1 MAAMKLGD
9 KAVYQIYPKSFQD
22 TNGDGIGDLRGV
34 IRRLDYIKELGV
46 DYLWLTPF
54 YPSLQYDNGY
64 DVADYKAIDPVYGT
78 MEDFDELVAEAGKRG
93 MYLMMDMVFNHCSTK
108 HEWFQKALAGDPF
121 YRDFFIIRKGK
132 AGGLP
137 PSNWLSK
144 FGGSAWGY
152 LPATDEYYL
161 HLFHVSQADLN
172 WENPKLRQEI
182 YDMMTWWCD
191 KGIDGFRMDVISMIS
206 KDQRFPDGE
215 QRANALYG
223 DASPYVISG
232 PRVHEFLKEMN
243 SKVLSRY
250 DLMTVGE
257 TAGVTIEQAKRY
269 AGEDTHELNMVFQFE
284 HVEIGDGPLGK
295 WTAQRYSMPEL
306 RAVMSKWQTALEGSA
321 WNSLFWGNHDQ
332 PRCVSRFGFDQPEY
346 RALSAKMLAT
356 CLYLMKGTPYIY
368 QGDELGM
375 TNNEGFQEL
384 SDYRDLESVNWFHAY
399 TQAGLATQEEM
410 LAALGARSRDHART
424 PMQWDDSPNAGF
436 TSGEPWIMV
445 NPNYRQINA
454 AQQMNDPDSVF
465 CYYQRL
471 LRLRK
476 QHEVLLYGAYD
487 LMLPDSEAVWAYR
500 RTLKDQE
507 ARVYCNFTT
516 QGVPCETP
524 HEGLLLCNYNAVQAK
539 ILRPCECRVY
549 LNRFH

>member
-172 WENPKLRQEI
+172 WENPHVR
-182 YDMMTWWCD
+182 DACCD
-191 KGIDGFRMDVISMIS
+191 VVNFWIEKGVKGFRFDVINLIS
-206 KDQRFPDGE
+206 KPESYEDDLCGDGHKFYTD
-215 QRANALYG
+215 L
-223 DASPYVISG
+223 PK
-232 PRVHEFLKEMN
+232 VHEFLKELN
-243 SKVLSRY
+243 RRTFGRFE
-250 DLMTVGE
+250 DIITVGE
-257 TAGVTIEQAKRY
+257 MASSDLENSIRY
-269 AGEDTHELNMVFQFE
+269 SGRATEELSMIFDFHHLKIDYPSGNKW
-284 HVEIGDGPLGK
+284 EIQPFRFHDLKHNLFTWQTEMEKGDG
-295 WTAQRYSMPEL
+295 WHA
-306 RAVMSKWQTALEGSA
+306 
-321 WNSLFWGNHDQ
+321 LFWYNHDQ
-332 PRCVSRFGFDQPEY
+332 PRIVSRIGDEGKY
-346 RALSAKMLAT
+346 RVESAKMLAT
-356 CLYLMKGTPYIY
+356 VLHGLRGTPYIY
-368 QGDELGM
+368 QGEEIGM
-375 TNNEGFQEL
+375 TNAGFQDI
-384 SDYRDLESVNWFHAY
+384 SQYRDIETLNVFNRLKSEGKTDGEVYGSL
-399 TQAGLATQEEM
+399 QKK
-410 LAALGARSRDHART
+410 SRDNART
-424 PMQWDDSPNAGF
+424 PMQWDDTETAGF
-436 TSGEPWIMV
+436 TDGTPWIEV
-445 NPNYRQINA
+445 NGNCRRINTLDRE
-454 AQQMNDPDSVF
+454 NPDSIF
-465 CYYQRL
+465 QYYKNL
-471 LRLRK
+471 IALRK
-476 QHEVLLYGAYD
+476 AYPVIQEGSFVPLLEED
-487 LMLPDSEAVWAYR
+487 PRILAYR
-500 RTLKDQE
+500 RVLDGQE
-507 ARVYCNFTT
+507 LTVACNFF
-516 QGVPCETP
+516 GEETALP
-524 HEGLLLCNYNAVQAK
+524 QGLLPETGRVLISNYPQEGK
-539 ILRPCECRVY
+539 RDGLRPYEAVMVLRG
-549 LNRFH
+549 

>member
-1 MAAMKLGD
+1 M
-9 KAVYQIYPKSFQD
+9 VYQIYPRSFQD
-22 TNGDGIGDLRGV
+22 SNGDGIGDLNG
-34 IRRLDYIKELGV
+34 ISMRLDYLKKLGV
-46 DYLWLTPF
+46 DVIWLSPV
-54 YPSLQYDNGY
+54 YESPDCDNGY
-64 DVADYKAIDPVYGT
+64 DISDYRAIMKKFGT
-78 MEDFDELVAEAGKRG
+78 MTDFDRLLEEAHRRGLKIVMDLV
-93 MYLMMDMVFNHCSTK
+93 VNHTSDA
-108 HEWFQKALAGDPF
+108 HRWFVESRSSRDNP
-121 YRDFFIIRKGK
+121 YRDYYIWRPGKG
-132 AGGLP
+132 GREP
-137 PSNWLSK
+137 NNWGSI
-144 FGGSAWGY
+144 FGGPAWEY
-152 LPATDEYYL
+152 DDTTDMYYL
-161 HLFHVSQADLN
+161 HLFAREQPDLN

-206 KDQRFPDGE
+206 KDQRFPDGK
-215 QRANALYG
+215 QGSNALYG
-223 DASPYVISG
+223 DAAPYVISG

-399 TQAGLATQEEM
+399 TQAGLSTQEEM

-524 HEGLLLCNYNAVQAK
+524 REGLLLCNYNAVQAK